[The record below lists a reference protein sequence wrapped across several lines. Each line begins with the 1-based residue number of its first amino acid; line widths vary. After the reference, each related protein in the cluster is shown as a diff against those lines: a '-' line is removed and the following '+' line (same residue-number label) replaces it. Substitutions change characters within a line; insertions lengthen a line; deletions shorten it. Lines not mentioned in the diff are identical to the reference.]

1 MEKETRSRARDA
13 LKRIFTAA
21 GFEAEEPSGGADLTG
36 VGDGLA
42 VVVLCSDDPEEIE
55 RFDQTDYLFRCG
67 STEEPCTKI
76 VFTLRPAPA
85 VSSCIVWGVDD
96 FVRRAGEAAIADVLN
111 RRLIL
116 DLAPAP
122 VPPAETEPAEEVPA
136 EPEPEEDEEEE
147 WAGPEVLHV
156 PPRVTEKRARGI
168 AGVEGPTLCRFIPCW
183 QFHITVSGEKE
194 FRDRQVTFE
203 SEETGCL
210 NAVNGTITDS
220 PPTEAIR
227 APVPARGAVVPPRI
241 DEEEARET
249 VISAITDRLSRRVRV
264 RYEKGDAV
272 FYEDRVLAPDEDH
285 ITAEFQLVHLPV
297 WQIRG
302 AGRIV
307 EVDGS
312 TGEILRK
319 PMDEGVEVF

>member
-1 MEKETRSRARDA
+1 MERETRSRARDA
-13 LKRIFTAA
+13 LARIFTAA
-21 GFEAEEPSGGADLTG
+21 GFEAEEPAGGADLTG
-36 VGDGLA
+36 VGDGIA

-55 RFDQTDYLFRCG
+55 RFDRTDYRFRCG

-76 VFTLRPAPA
+76 VFTLRTAPA
-85 VSSCIVWGVDD
+85 VSSCIVWGVND
-96 FVRRAGEAAIADVLN
+96 FVRRAGEAAIAEVLS

-122 VPPAETEPAEEVPA
+122 APPSVETEPPEEASA
-136 EPEPEEDEEEE
+136 EPEPDEEEEE
-147 WAGPEVLHV
+147 WAGPEILHV

-168 AGVEGPTLCRFIPCW
+168 AGVEGPILCRFIPVW
-183 QFHITVSGEKE
+183 QFHITVSGEKT
-194 FRDRQVTFE
+194 FRDRHVTFE
-203 SEETGCL
+203 ADEGGCL
-210 NAVNGTITDS
+210 NAVTGAITEGPAMD
-220 PPTEAIR
+220 AVR
-227 APVPARGAVVPPRI
+227 APVPGRADIVPPRI
-241 DEEEARET
+241 DEDQARET
-249 VISAITDRLSRRVRV
+249 VIAAITERLSRRIRV

-272 FYEDRVLAPDEDH
+272 FYEDRVLAPDGDQ
-285 ITAEFQLVHLPV
+285 ITADFQLVYLPV

-312 TGEILRK
+312 TGEILQE